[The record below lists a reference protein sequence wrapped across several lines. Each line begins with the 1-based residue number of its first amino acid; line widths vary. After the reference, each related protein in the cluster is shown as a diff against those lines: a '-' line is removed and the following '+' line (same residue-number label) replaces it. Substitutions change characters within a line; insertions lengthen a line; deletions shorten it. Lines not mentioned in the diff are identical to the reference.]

1 MNQFDRIE
9 AEGILI
15 DEVRTM
21 PVVGEIF
28 VSPSYVICIGHSGTL
43 EAEYDM
49 KRVTFRGQEVSVVYP
64 NHVLL
69 AKNVS
74 PDYHATIIVVSPAV
88 FNVLSGHAAFAG
100 RFDYELYPSF
110 RLTDSQYADLMAM
123 VAALRAVSHIKLRKR
138 MEVLQSQLV
147 ILLILLNT
155 FRTDVNG
162 AMQLKSR
169 KTISRLFY
177 ESIVEHGHAHRD
189 VAYYANLFCLTPK
202 YFSAIVRN
210 ETGQSASHWIRY
222 YVIAQAKLLMIR
234 NPHASLQQIS
244 DEMGFSEQSNFS
256 RFFKRETGITPD
268 KWRQQQL

>member
-1 MNQFDRIE
+1 MKQAQKMQQDFLKMQE
-9 AEGILI
+9 ELESKEFEFTAGGGA
-15 DEVRTM
+15 VKATM
-21 PVVGEIF
+21 VG
-28 VSPSYVICIGHSGTL
+28 TRKL
-43 EAEYDM
+43 
-49 KRVTFRGQEVSVVYP
+49 QSVVIDP
-64 NHVLL
+64 EVLD
-69 AKNVS
+69 
-74 PDYHATIIVVSPAV
+74 PDDVEMLQDMI
-88 FNVLSGHAAFAG
+88 
-100 RFDYELYPSF
+100 
-110 RLTDSQYADLMAM
+110 
-123 VAALRAVSHIKLRKR
+123 VAA
-138 MEVLQSQLV
+138 
-147 ILLILLNT
+147 
-155 FRTDVNG
+155 VNG